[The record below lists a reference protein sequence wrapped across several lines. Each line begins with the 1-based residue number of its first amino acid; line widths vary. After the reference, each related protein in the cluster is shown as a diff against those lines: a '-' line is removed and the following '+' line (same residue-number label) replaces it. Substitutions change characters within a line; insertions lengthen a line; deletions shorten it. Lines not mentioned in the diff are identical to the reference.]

1 MILILCFIYMIHMS
15 ENSNRN
21 NDGDK
26 NLSKGAKGVQ
36 GDPNITNVGDAA
48 RDITDT
54 GDVSRASIAKGK
66 GIQEDV
72 TAADITK
79 GTTDHGAI
87 TQGVVQTGSEDIK
100 SEQATNTDDVSKVVS
115 SGTSLTKPEAVDKT
129 DIYSTSDDG
138 TRDIEGAQEKPVT
151 KVEDKEKGTWKI
163 KED

>member
-1 MILILCFIYMIHMS
+1 MIHMS
-15 ENSNRN
+15 ENSDRN

-36 GDPNITNVGDAA
+36 GNANITNVGDVAK
-48 RDITDT
+48 DITDT

-79 GTTDHGAI
+79 GTTDHGAV
-87 TQGVVQTGSEDIK
+87 TQGVVQTGSEDIN
-100 SEQATNTDDVSKVVS
+100 SGQATNADDVSKVVS
-115 SGTSLTKPEAVDKT
+115 SGTTLTKPEAIDKT

-138 TRDIEGAQEKPVT
+138 TRDIERAQEKPVT
-151 KVEDKEKGTWKI
+151 KLEDKEKGTWKI

>member
-1 MILILCFIYMIHMS
+1 MIHMS
-15 ENSNRN
+15 ENSNKN
-21 NDGDK
+21 NKGDK
-26 NLSKGAKGVQ
+26 NLSKGSKRVQ
-36 GDPNITNVGDAA
+36 GDANITNVGDAA

-79 GTTDHGAI
+79 GTTDHGAV
-87 TQGVVQTGSEDIK
+87 TQGVVQTDSEDIN
-100 SEQATNTDDVSKVVS
+100 SGQSTNAEDVSKVVS
-115 SGTSLTKPEAVDKT
+115 SETSLRKPEAIDKT

-138 TRDIEGAQEKPVT
+138 TRDIERAQEKPVT
-151 KVEDKEKGTWKI
+151 KVEDKEKGKWKI

>member
-1 MILILCFIYMIHMS
+1 MS

-21 NDGDK
+21 NDGNK

-36 GDPNITNVGDAA
+36 GDANITNAGDAA

-79 GTTDHGAI
+79 GTTDHGAV
-87 TQGVVQTGSEDIK
+87 TQGVVQTGSEDIN
-100 SEQATNTDDVSKVVS
+100 SGEATNADDVSKVVS
-115 SGTSLTKPEAVDKT
+115 SGTSLTKPEGIDKT

-138 TRDIEGAQEKPVT
+138 TRDIGKAQKKPVR

>member
-1 MILILCFIYMIHMS
+1 MS
-15 ENSNRN
+15 ENSDRK

-36 GDPNITNVGDAA
+36 GDANITNAGDTA

-79 GTTDHGAI
+79 GTTDHGAV
-87 TQGVVQTGSEDIK
+87 TQGVVQTGSEDIN
-100 SEQATNTDDVSKVVS
+100 SGEATNADDVSKVVS
-115 SGTSLTKPEAVDKT
+115 SGTSLTKPEGIDKT
-129 DIYSTSDDG
+129 DIYSTYDDG
-138 TRDIEGAQEKPVT
+138 TRDIARAQKKPVT
-151 KVEDKEKGTWKI
+151 KVEDKGKGTWKI

>member
-36 GDPNITNVGDAA
+36 GDANITNAGDAA
-48 RDITDT
+48 RDTTDT

-79 GTTDHGAI
+79 GTTDHGAV
-87 TQGVVQTGSEDIK
+87 TQGVVQTGSEDIN
-100 SEQATNTDDVSKVVS
+100 SGEATNADDVSKVVS
-115 SGTSLTKPEAVDKT
+115 SGTSLTKPEGIDKT

-138 TRDIEGAQEKPVT
+138 TRDIGKAQEKPVT